1 MTDKGWTI
9 TEVRES
15 TWAKRRLRELTA
27 FEITPGDYGPE
38 IKGVTLDEL
47 LTRADETG
55 LGPSE
60 SQCNLPSQVT
70 EWRRALGLPGTYALE
85 KATRSL
91 GKDQRLKLLSSWFN
105 GAGGLPRPK
114 TGAGRLGDRV
124 RLYLG
129 HPSLLNQFILWVISY
144 LGVHE
149 TVDGRICPDCQRVID
164 VCREIQGESPSRR
177 F

>member
-15 TWAKRRLRELTA
+15 TWAKKRLRELTA

-38 IKGVTLDEL
+38 IKGVTLDGL
-47 LTRADETG
+47 LTRADEAG

-60 SQCNLPSQVT
+60 SHRDLPSQVA
-70 EWRRALGLPGTYALE
+70 EWRRDLGLPGTYALE
-85 KATRSL
+85 KATRQLSP
-91 GKDQRLKLLSSWFN
+91 DDRLDLLSSWFN

-114 TGAGRLGDRV
+114 TGPGHLGDRV
-124 RLYLG
+124 RPYLG
-129 HPSLLNQFILWVISY
+129 HPSLLNQFILWLISY
-144 LGVHE
+144 LGAHE
-149 TVDGRICPDCQRVID
+149 TVDGRIYPDCQRVID
-164 VCREIQGESPSRR
+164 VCREIQGESPVRR

>member
-15 TWAKRRLRELTA
+15 TWAKKRLRELTA
-27 FEITPGDYGPE
+27 FEIAPGDYGPE
-38 IKGVTLDEL
+38 IEGVTLDEL

-60 SQCNLPSQVT
+60 SRRDLPGQVA

-91 GKDQRLKLLSSWFN
+91 GGDQRLKLLSSWFN
-105 GAGGLPRPK
+105 GAGSLPRPK

-149 TVDGRICPDCQRVID
+149 TVDGRVYPDCERVIN